1 MVLKFGEIYI
11 YHDQKEEYFSN
22 SIFRFFGYETYVDKP
37 SKILMIFDDNNELFD
52 VNEYLNNINN
62 SNALLNELTITNE
75 TLPESFVLTNGKKAT
90 HKKNIIVGA
99 ITKQCFKQIFTNY
112 KKYKTVKGIPS
123 IYNCIYKYDLEEIFG
138 ILRISSAEETPRF
151 IFAFDDKL
159 IDNQQA
165 VYLINYIFRGGKL

>member
-11 YHDQKEEYFSN
+11 YHDLNEEYFSN

-52 VNEYLNNINN
+52 VNEYLNSINKTLFN
-62 SNALLNELTITNE
+62 KVNWDGL
-75 TLPESFVLTNGKKAT
+75 TLPESFVPTNGKKAT
-90 HKKNIIVGA
+90 HKKNIIVEG
-99 ITKQCFKQIFTNY
+99 ITKQCFKKIFADY

-123 IYNCIYKYDLEEIFG
+123 VYNCIYLNDLEEIFG
-138 ILRISSAEETPRF
+138 ILRIQSADETPRF

-159 IDNQQA
+159 MDNQQA
-165 VYLINYIFRGGKL
+165 VYLINDIFRGGK